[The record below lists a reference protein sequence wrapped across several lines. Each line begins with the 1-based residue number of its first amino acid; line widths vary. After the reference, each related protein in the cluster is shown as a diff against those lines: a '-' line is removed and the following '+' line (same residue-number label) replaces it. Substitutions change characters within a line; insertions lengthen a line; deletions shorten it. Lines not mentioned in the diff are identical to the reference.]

1 MRRITSLYWKNVSA
15 DIVDG
20 QRRVF
25 EKLGL
30 SVEQYQA
37 HGLRHGL
44 FMDQML
50 ERAGDDDVLLFVDID
65 AFPLTREVVERAFAC
80 AEAGGVFAVAHAAN
94 HLPGAEMPFAGPM
107 FLCVSRRT
115 WDRVGRVSMLEG
127 ENTDVGQAFTFALKA
142 HGVPI
147 ELLWPNFVCIPRW
160 ALGPRAAIG
169 IGTFYGGSEVFHL
182 FESRADQGLN
192 YALIYVADQVSRGV
206 PIDFVALHAH
216 MNAPAMQIRSRI
228 LARTLRLRR
237 KIHRIFFGKPKKQA
251 LPGS

>member
-1 MRRITSLYWKNVSA
+1 MRLITSLYWKNVSA
-15 DIVDG
+15 EIVDG

-25 EKLGL
+25 ERLGL
-30 SVEQYQA
+30 TVVQHQA

-50 ERAGDDDVLLFVDID
+50 ERAGEDDTLLFVDID
-65 AFPLTREVVERAFAC
+65 AFPLTREIVERAFAF

-94 HLPGAEMPFAGPM
+94 HLPGAETPYAGPM

-127 ENTDVGQAFTFALKA
+127 PQTDVGQAFTFALKA

-160 ALGPRAAIG
+160 ALGPRAATG
-169 IGTFYGGSEVFHL
+169 IGTFYGDSSVFHL

-192 YALIYVADQVSRGV
+192 YALSYVSDRVSRDA

-216 MNAPAMQIRSRI
+216 MNAPAMQIRHRF
-228 LARTLRLRR
+228 LMRTQRLRKKLR
-237 KIHRIFFGKPKKQA
+237 RLVFGKPKTQG
-251 LPGS
+251 LPAA